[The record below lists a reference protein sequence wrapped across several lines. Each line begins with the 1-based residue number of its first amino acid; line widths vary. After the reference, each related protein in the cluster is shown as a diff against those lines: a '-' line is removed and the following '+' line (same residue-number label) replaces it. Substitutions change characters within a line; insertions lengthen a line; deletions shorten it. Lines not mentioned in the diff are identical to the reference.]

1 MPGQLSLTAR
11 LTAFHTLVAALV
23 LVGMGLLVSQAT
35 GRHFVELD
43 RDYLKDKIGLVQKI
57 VRESPSPA
65 ERSARLDELLGS
77 HQGLHIDLRQG
88 ERLVYGHE
96 TPRFPAGLPA
106 ADSGADPVDWT
117 EGRQNLRGLAA
128 RVDAPPG
135 AGDGPHGTLELRMAV
150 DTAHHAHFLQG
161 LRHTLALYLLGAIVL
176 SGLLGWWAARR
187 GVAPLR
193 VMKERAMTVTAHKL
207 DQRMPVDAVPAEFAD
222 LAQSLNTML
231 ERLQADFAR
240 LQEFSSDL
248 AHELRTPINNL
259 LTQTQVSLAY
269 KREASAYRDIL
280 ASNAEEFQRLARM
293 VSDMLFLAKTE
304 HGIEL
309 PNPETIALHQE
320 TRALFEFYDA
330 VAEDRRIRLTLTGQA
345 VVMGDRLMVRRAIG
359 NLLSNALRHSPDE
372 ADVSVVIERHGGN
385 TTLCLSNSG
394 PSIPP
399 EVLPRLFDRFF
410 REDKSRGHPASDGA
424 GLGLSIT
431 QAIMAA
437 HGGSVTASSRDSL
450 TTFCLIFPESAL
462 LRSRIADAA
471 VTDQSNATR
480 LRKS

>member
-1 MPGQLSLTAR
+1 MPGRLSLTAR
-11 LTAFHTLVAALV
+11 LTAFYTLVSALV
-23 LVGMGLLVSQAT
+23 LIGMGLLVSQAT

-57 VRESPSPA
+57 VRESPTQA

-77 HQGLHIDLRQG
+77 HHGLRIELRQG
-88 ERLVYGHE
+88 ERLVYGRE
-96 TPRFPAGLPA
+96 GSGFPANLPA

-117 EGRQNLRGLAA
+117 EGRQNLRGLSA

-135 AGDGPHGTLELRMAV
+135 AGDDPATALQLRMAL
-150 DTAHHAHFLQG
+150 DTEHHAHFLHG
-161 LRHTLALYLLGAIVL
+161 LRHTLALYLLGAILL

-187 GVAPLR
+187 GLAPLR
-193 VMKERAMTVTAHKL
+193 VIKERAMTVTAQKL

-222 LAQSLNTML
+222 LARSLNTML

-240 LQEFSSDL
+240 LQDFSSDL

-259 LTQTQVSLAY
+259 LTQTQVSLAQ
-269 KREASAYRDIL
+269 KRDASAYRDIL

-309 PNPETIALHQE
+309 PNPEAIALHQE

-330 VAEDRRIRLTLTGQA
+330 VAEDRRVRLTLAGEA

-359 NLLSNALRHSPDE
+359 NLLSNALRHSPDGAE
-372 ADVSVVIERHGGN
+372 VAVVIGQHGAN

-394 PSIPP
+394 PTISP

-410 REDKSRGHPASDGA
+410 RVDKSRSHPDSDGT

-437 HGGSVTASSRDSL
+437 HGGTVTASSRDGL
-450 TTFCLIFPESAL
+450 TSFCLLFPGS
-462 LRSRIADAA
+462 S
-471 VTDQSNATR
+471 SG
-480 LRKS
+480 

>member
-1 MPGQLSLTAR
+1 MPGRLSLTAR
-11 LTAFHTLVAALV
+11 LTAFYTLVSAAV
-23 LVGMGLLVSQAT
+23 LVGMSVLVSLAT
-35 GRHFVELD
+35 ERHFVELD
-43 RDYLKDKIGLVQKI
+43 HDYLKDKIGLVQKI
-57 VRESPSPA
+57 VRESPSQA
-65 ERSARLDELLGS
+65 VLSARLDELLGS
-77 HQGLHIDLRQG
+77 HQSLFIDLRQG
-88 ERLVYGHE
+88 DRLVYGRAV
-96 TPRFPAGLPA
+96 PGFPAGLPA
-106 ADSGADPVDWT
+106 GSAGADPVDWS
-117 EGRQNLRGLAA
+117 EGARTLRGLSTQI
-128 RVDAPPG
+128 DAPPVAGG
-135 AGDGPHGTLELRMAV
+135 APHAALQLRIAL

-161 LRHTLALYLLGAIVL
+161 LRQTLALYLLGAILV

-187 GVAPLR
+187 GLAPLR
-193 VMKERAMTVTAHKL
+193 VMKERAMTVTAQKL

-259 LTQTQVSLAY
+259 LTQTQVSLAQ
-269 KREASAYRDIL
+269 KRDAGAYQDIL

-309 PNPETIALHQE
+309 PNPEAMSLEQE

-330 VAEDRRIRLTLTGQA
+330 VADEKRIRLTLTGRA

-359 NLLSNALRHSPDE
+359 NLLSNALRHSPAE
-372 ADVSVVIERHGGN
+372 AEVAVVIEQQGAN
-385 TTLCLSNSG
+385 TTLCLTNTGATIS
-394 PSIPP
+394 P
-399 EVLPRLFDRFF
+399 ELLPRLFDRFF
-410 REDKSRGHPASDGA
+410 RVDKSRSHPDSDGT

-437 HGGSVTASSRDSL
+437 HGGSVTARSSHGM
-450 TTFCLIFPESAL
+450 TTFSLVFPGSAG
-462 LRSRIADAA
+462 S
-471 VTDQSNATR
+471 
-480 LRKS
+480 